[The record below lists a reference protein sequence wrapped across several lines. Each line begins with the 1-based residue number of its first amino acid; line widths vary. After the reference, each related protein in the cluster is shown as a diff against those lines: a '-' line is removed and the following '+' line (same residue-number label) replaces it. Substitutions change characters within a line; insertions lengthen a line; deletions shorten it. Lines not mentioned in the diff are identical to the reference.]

1 MSAIPME
8 TSSSIVDQYGS
19 LKGKVAV
26 VTGGARGLGYE
37 MMRSLAESGASVA
50 CIDLLA
56 ETGAES
62 VALIEKECQVKASSW
77 GCDVTND
84 EEVSML
90 FDQIVQHHG
99 GLDVLV
105 TAAGINQVCPAI
117 DYTAASFRKIFDVN
131 VSGTF
136 FCTQQAAKHM
146 IKLGTGGSIITVAS
160 MSAHITNTPQNHAP
174 YNATK
179 AAVLQLTKSL
189 ACEWAPH
196 NIRVTAI
203 SPGYFDTAMNR
214 QVLAQQGEEGTKM
227 RDYWEQHTPMGRMG
241 APHELKGAVV
251 FLASDASTFVT
262 GTEITVDGGYTA
274 W

>member
-1 MSAIPME
+1 MD
-8 TSSSIVDQYGS
+8 SSSPNVVSLMS

-37 MMRSLAESGASVA
+37 MMRALAESGASVA

-56 ETGAES
+56 ESGAEA
-62 VALIEKECQVKASSW
+62 VAKIESECGVKATSW

-84 EEVSML
+84 EEVAML
-90 FDQIVQHHG
+90 FDQIVQQHG
-99 GLDVLV
+99 GLDILV
-105 TAAGINQVCPAI
+105 TAAGINNVCPAI
-117 DYTAASFRKIFDVN
+117 DYTADTFRKIFDVN

-136 FCTQQAAKHM
+136 FCMQQAAKHM
-146 IKLGTGGSIITVAS
+146 IRLGTGGSIITIAS
-160 MSAHITNTPQNHAP
+160 MSAHITNRPQCHAP

-196 NIRVTAI
+196 HIRVTAI

-214 QVLAQQGEEGTKM
+214 AVLAQQGEEGTKM
-227 RDYWEQHTPMGRMG
+227 RDIWEANTPMGRMG
-241 APHELKGAVV
+241 VPHELKGVV
-251 FLASDASTFVT
+251 TFLASDAASFVT
-262 GTEITVDGGYTA
+262 GSEILVDGGYTA